1 MNIEKF
7 DKIFIDFIK
16 EISNKNNFI
25 KKYSSAE
32 SKDLLKKKDSIT
44 LQIAAKMKQ
53 RETLLEKLMNGTIT
67 DEDYKL
73 MANKIV
79 KDIDK
84 LNAELGGL
92 TSSISNLEDQ
102 ISYENKITEY
112 IKSLKNLI
120 KAWDN
125 ITNEEKRYI
134 LNQCIKKIYVNKSGI
149 IKIEFI

>member
-1 MNIEKF
+1 M
-7 DKIFIDFIK
+7 
-16 EISNKNNFI
+16 
-25 KKYSSAE
+25 
-32 SKDLLKKKDSIT
+32 LKKKDSIT

-84 LNAELGGL
+84 LNSELGGL

-149 IKIEFI
+149 IKIEFV